1 MFILDRY
8 IAPIDF
14 FIFIYVPFSYHQKQD
29 PWLSWT
35 KTKFM
40 KSLHLVTLGNWMT
53 RSWPRLKK
61 LWCGW
66 VSARHRLGKP
76 WPKSSKGQQLLFMKE
91 NMKSKASELL
101 SMQSKME
108 GYKIFG
114 AADFQEVKT
123 QLANVGKCFLVLVYL
138 DKSLPFSLLVLF
150 CFWFFFGSC
159 PFLVLVL
166 FWFLSFFILC
176 FQHSFDLDHF
186 YL

>member
-1 MFILDRY
+1 MAKIEEAL
-8 IAPIDF
+8 
-14 FIFIYVPFSYHQKQD
+14 V
-29 PWLSWT
+29 WLGQC
-35 KTKFM
+35 KTQ
-40 KSLHLVTLGNWMT
+40 
-53 RSWPRLKK
+53 
-61 LWCGW
+61 
-66 VSARHRLGKP
+66 AGKALA
-76 WPKSSKGQQLLFMKE
+76 KEFKGSTAAFMKE

-123 QLANVGKCFLVLVYL
+123 QLASVGKCFLVLVYL
-138 DKSLPFSLLVLF
+138 DKSLSFSLLVLF
-150 CFWFFFGSC
+150 CFWSFFGSC

-166 FWFLSFFILC
+166 FFLC